1 MIGECISISL
11 MIIRPTCTC
20 GTTLIHLKRYAPIT
34 KRLLVALTSVW
45 AMKMETSCTRLIT
58 EIYMKVLTYS
68 LFIRELKSYLTHNGT
83 SMTLYVTTVSNR
95 KRIQRI
101 RLSGLNAW
109 VTTNHII
116 IMIQIVQK
124 RMAAAQDTHLMM
136 MSGCSMETLTVT
148 RNIGFIPEVSLSK
161 PIDGTSELT
170 LAAIQ
175 SAIAVSS
182 GPLSLRV
189 LLNTNALVITN
200 VNPLLGR
207 NSPKRVALVLGLQAF
222 LLLEVQCLLQVLLQ
236 QLSQSSMKIRK
247 FTSQIKS
254 SKSILSLL
262 IRKLPI
268 WTLIKTIV

>member
-1 MIGECISISL
+1 MIGGCISISL

-20 GTTLIHLKRYAPIT
+20 GTTLILLKRYAPIT

>member
-1 MIGECISISL
+1 
-11 MIIRPTCTC
+11 MIIRLTYTY
-20 GTTLIHLKRYAPIT
+20 GITSILLKKCAPIT
-34 KRLLVALTSVW
+34 KSLLVTLTSVW
-45 AMKMETSCTRLIT
+45 GMMMETSCTQHIMG
-58 EIYMKVLTYS
+58 ICIKVLIFS
-68 LFIRELKSYLTHNGT
+68 LFIREIKSCLTLNGT
-83 SMTLYVTTVSNR
+83 STTLYVTTVSNR

-101 RLSGLNAW
+101 RLSGLNAL

-124 RMAAAQDTHLMM
+124 RMVAAQDTHLMM

-148 RNIGFIPEVSLSK
+148 RNIGFTPEANLFK
-161 PIDGTSELT
+161 HIDGTSELT
-170 LAAIQ
+170 LVVIQ

-182 GPLSLRV
+182 GRLSLRV

-207 NSPKRVALVLGLQAF
+207 NSSKRVGLVLGLQAF
-222 LLLEVQCLLQVLLQ
+222 SLLEVQCLLQVLLQ
-236 QLSQSSMKIRK
+236 QLSQSSMKIKK

-254 SKSILSLL
+254 SKSILFLL

-268 WTLIKTIV
+268 WTLIKTIVKRNLKR

>member
-20 GTTLIHLKRYAPIT
+20 GTMLIHLKRYAPIT